1 MSVLGYS
8 KRVAERLTAHMAGQ
22 AGGSYLSVRFGN
34 VLGSRG
40 SVLTTLSAQVE
51 SGGPVTV
58 THPDVT
64 RYFMTA
70 DEAVQLVLQAAVIG
84 RGSEVLIL
92 DMGVPVR
99 IADIARRLVTRSS
112 QPPEIVFTGLRPGEK
127 LTEDLLGQGEVDY
140 RPRHPLI
147 RHAPVPPL
155 PPDQL
160 AILDP
165 AADPDGLRQALARC
179 AGRAHSALAAPGPR
193 RAGRPRGTPSRV
205 RPGGR

>member
-1 MSVLGYS
+1 
-8 KRVAERLTAHMAGQ
+8 
-22 AGGSYLSVRFGN
+22 
-34 VLGSRG
+34 
-40 SVLTTLSAQVE
+40 VLTTLSAQVE

-64 RYFMTA
+64 RYFMTV
-70 DEAVQLVLQAAVIG
+70 DEAVQLVLQAAVVG

-99 IADIARRLVTRSS
+99 IADIAQRLAARSS
-112 QPPEIVFTGLRPGEK
+112 QPVDIVFTGLRPGEK
-127 LTEDLLGQGEVDY
+127 LAEDLLGQGEADY

-147 RHAPVPPL
+147 QHASVPPL

-165 AADPDGLRQALARC
+165 AADPDGLRAALARC
-179 AGRAHSALAAPGPR
+179 AGRAHSGLAALGP
-193 RAGRPRGTPSRV
+193 AV
-205 RPGGR
+205 PGGPPAEFDQVAGELV